1 MAESPEI
8 VWMTYREAGDRLGIK
23 TDSVRRRAASRKWE
37 RRPGNDGKTRVGIP
51 AHVIP
56 DNTREVTPD
65 NPDTS
70 PDITPDSISVELAEA
85 RADVARLE
93 GQADGL
99 RQQIDDL
106 REDRDRWHAVATAP
120 RQSWINR
127 LRGAVSR

>member
-23 TDSVRRRAASRKWE
+23 TDSVRRRAASRKWQ
-37 RRPGNDGKTRVGIP
+37 RRPGNDGKARVGIP
-51 AHVIP
+51 ADVIP
-56 DNTREVTPD
+56 DNTPAPIPD
-65 NPDTS
+65 NS
-70 PDITPDSISVELAEA
+70 PDITPDSINVELAEA

-99 RQQIDDL
+99 RQQINDL